1 MRSQAGWLIVPQPR
15 PWRVSDVPFLCSF
28 FATWFTSA
36 MSERRQLRVVQSS
49 AEAAAGVKERASTVN
64 AAKVIL

>member
-1 MRSQAGWLIVPQPR
+1 
-15 PWRVSDVPFLCSF
+15 
-28 FATWFTSA
+28 
-36 MSERRQLRVVQSS
+36 MSERRQLRDVQSS